1 MIWPAAAIR
10 RRVIVRGFLAAG
22 AVSPE
27 TAKTCREAGVVEGL
41 GVRLGQLVRR
51 GVLVSCG
58 GGRYYVDGAD
68 RIRIGMEGNRGSD
81 SKGKRTA

>member
-41 GVRLGQLVRR
+41 GMKLGQLVRR
-51 GVLVSCG
+51 GVLVPCE
-58 GGRYYVDGAD
+58 GGRYYVDVSK
-68 RIRIGMEGNRGSD
+68 SD
-81 SKGKRTA
+81 QR

>member
-27 TAKTCREAGVVEGL
+27 TAKTCREAGVLEGL
-41 GVRLGQLVRR
+41 GMKLGQLVRQ
-51 GVLVSCG
+51 GVLVPCE
-58 GGRYYVDGAD
+58 GGRYYANV
-68 RIRIGMEGNRGSD
+68 
-81 SKGKRTA
+81 SK

>member
-27 TAKTCREAGVVEGL
+27 TAKTCREAGIAEGL
-41 GVRLGQLVRR
+41 GVKLGQLVRR
-51 GVLVSCG
+51 GVLIPCE
-58 GGRYYVDGAD
+58 GGRYYVDASK
-68 RIRIGMEGNRGSD
+68 SD
-81 SKGKRTA
+81 QK

>member
-41 GVRLGQLVRR
+41 GVRLGQLVR
-51 GVLVSCG
+51 
-58 GGRYYVDGAD
+58 
-68 RIRIGMEGNRGSD
+68 
-81 SKGKRTA
+81 

>member
-27 TAKTCREAGVVEGL
+27 TA
-41 GVRLGQLVRR
+41 
-51 GVLVSCG
+51 
-58 GGRYYVDGAD
+58 
-68 RIRIGMEGNRGSD
+68 
-81 SKGKRTA
+81 GKPALWRAWA

>member
-1 MIWPAAAIR
+1 MAGCCHPEKGHCSRLPGR
-10 RRVIVRGFLAAG
+10 R

-41 GVRLGQLVRR
+41 GVKLGQLVRR

-58 GGRYYVDGAD
+58 GGRYYVDVSK
-68 RIRIGMEGNRGSD
+68 SD
-81 SKGKRTA
+81 QR

>member
-1 MIWPAAAIR
+1 MIWPVAAIR
-10 RRVIVRGFLAAG
+10 RRAIVQGFLSAG

-41 GVRLGQLVRR
+41 GVKLEQMVRR

-58 GGRYYVDGAD
+58 GGRYYVDVS
-68 RIRIGMEGNRGSD
+68 RSEQR
-81 SKGKRTA
+81 